1 MASVKPMRKTAL
13 DQSKLN
19 SIVDLLKSGGR
30 GKIKMVPL
38 SGIDK
43 VVIEQSAPSD
53 NPNAIAFVQSGSDDI
68 HIVLPALEASL
79 KKEMESKGL
88 NYSDLGSLDLSNLD
102 NNPKLDTIIIVLNA
116 ALQIFGHE
124 LGHLEGT
131 KSGGELKSEPY
142 AEQKGAEAMKSLKVN
157 EASHS
162 MVKLELQKLAS
173 QLSDLGE
180 DSFVG
185 DVLLISSMIKEEVVS
200 SLPKKLSNRDLN
212 ILVTDLDRLFTK

>member
-1 MASVKPMRKTAL
+1 MASVKPIRKTAL

-19 SIVDLLKSGGR
+19 TIVDLLRSGGKGR
-30 GKIKMVPL
+30 VKLSPL

-43 VVIEQSAPSD
+43 VIVENSPPPDA
-53 NPNAIAFVQSGSDDI
+53 PNAFGWVSAGSDDI
-68 HIVLPALEASL
+68 HVVLPKVEESL
-79 KKEMESKGL
+79 RNELQSKGL
-88 NYSDLGSLDLSNLD
+88 DPNDLANLDFSNLD

-142 AEQKGAEAMKSLKVN
+142 AEQKGAEAMKSLKV
-157 EASHS
+157 SHS
-162 MVKLELQKLAS
+162 TVKSELQKLAS

-180 DSFVG
+180 DSFVA
-185 DVLLISSMIKEEVVS
+185 DVMLIEGMLPPEETTKIA
-200 SLPKKLSNRDLN
+200 KKLSSRDLN
-212 ILVTDLDRLFTK
+212 ILTADLDRLFTK

>member
-1 MASVKPMRKTAL
+1 MRKTAL

-102 NNPKLDTIIIVLNA
+102 SNPKLDTIIIVLNA

-142 AEQKGAEAMKSLKVN
+142 AEQKGAEAMKSLKV
-157 EASHS
+157 SHS
-162 MVKLELQKLAS
+162 TVKSELQKLAS

-180 DSFVG
+180 DSFVA
-185 DVLLISSMIKEEVVS
+185 DVMLIEGMLSPEETTKTA
-200 SLPKKLSNRDLN
+200 KKLSSRDLN
-212 ILVTDLDRLFTK
+212 ILTADLDRLFTK

>member
-19 SIVDLLKSGGR
+19 TIVDLLRSGGKDR
-30 GKIKMVPL
+30 VRFGAL

-43 VVIEQSAPSD
+43 VVIETSPPAD
-53 NPNAIAFVQSGSDDI
+53 NPKALAFVQSGSDDI
-68 HIVLPALEASL
+68 HIVLSAVEESL
-79 KKEMESKGL
+79 KKEMSAKGL
-88 NYSDLGSLDLSNLD
+88 DPSDLASLDLSNLKD
-102 NNPKLDTIIIVLNA
+102 NPKLDTIIIVLNA

-142 AEQKGAEAMKSLKVN
+142 AEQKGAEAMKSLKV
-157 EASHS
+157 SHS
-162 MVKLELQKLAS
+162 MVKSELQKLAS

-180 DSFVG
+180 DSFIA
-185 DVLLISSMIKEEVVS
+185 DVMLIEGMLPAEETTKTA
-200 SLPKKLSNRDLN
+200 KKLSSRDLS
-212 ILVTDLDRLFTK
+212 ILTADLDRLFTK